1 MLAASAMIFRNQQ
14 ERPSP
19 MHLKPLDQ
27 QTIVITGGSS
37 GIGLATARLAA
48 ERGANVVIIARNEE
62 GLEAAAAGIRSLGQR
77 CDTIRADVGSRE
89 DVAAAIE
96 EVIARHGGFDTFVSN
111 AGIGAYALLEE
122 ISDADHRLVFET
134 NYWGTVHCATEALPH
149 LKARGGALIVTGSI
163 SSDMPS
169 PVLSSYTAS
178 KHAVKGYVDSLRLEL
193 MHEKAPVSVTLIQPS
208 GINTPFVEK
217 ALNQMDARAMIPPP
231 IYSPDLVAEAI
242 CRAAQTPT
250 RDMIVGGGG
259 RAMTLFAHL
268 FPNLSDR
275 VFEKAFFT
283 TALDKDAPNQ
293 SDGVTGFREGGGE
306 GKVYGPL
313 PMRQTS
319 LYTFV
324 RSNPLA
330 SLAGAVLAAGAAG
343 ALSTAL
349 KRR

>member
-1 MLAASAMIFRNQQ
+1 
-14 ERPSP
+14 
-19 MHLKPLDQ
+19 MHLKPIDQ

-48 ERGANVVIIARNEE
+48 ERGANVVIVARNGD
-62 GLEAAAAGIRSLGQR
+62 GLETAAASIRAEGGR
-77 CDTIRADVGSRE
+77 CDTIQADVGKRSEVR
-89 DVAAAIE
+89 AAIAA
-96 EVIARHGGFDTFVSN
+96 VIERHGGFDTFVSN

-122 ISDADHRLVFET
+122 ISEADHRLVFET

-163 SSDMPS
+163 SSEMPS
-169 PVLSSYTAS
+169 PVLSTYTAS

-208 GINTPFVEK
+208 GINTPFTEH
-217 ALNQMDARAMIPPP
+217 ALNQMDARAKIPPP
-231 IYSPDLVAEAI
+231 VYSPDIVAKAI
-242 CRAAQTPT
+242 CRAAVHPT

-259 RAMTLFAHL
+259 RAMTAFAKL
-268 FPNLSDR
+268 LPDLADR
-275 VFEKAFFT
+275 IFVPAFFG
-283 TALDKDAPNQ
+283 TALDKDAAPQ
-293 SDGVTGFREGGGE
+293 SDGVTGFSEGGGE
-306 GKVYGPL
+306 GKVYGEL

-330 SLAGAVLAAGAAG
+330 ALAGAVVAAGAAG
-343 ALSTAL
+343 AVSAAL
-349 KRR
+349 RRR